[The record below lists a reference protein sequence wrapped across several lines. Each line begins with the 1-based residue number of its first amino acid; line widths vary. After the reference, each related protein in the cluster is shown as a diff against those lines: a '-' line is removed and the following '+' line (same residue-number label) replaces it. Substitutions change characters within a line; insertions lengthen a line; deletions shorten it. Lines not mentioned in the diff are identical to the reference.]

1 MMKWWKRLWRDRR
14 GNALVIAGAALPLL
28 VGAAGLAT
36 DTIEWTLWKR
46 ELQRAADS
54 AAIAGAYERVWG
66 ANETEATAA
75 VSHDLTINQQTGMPL
90 VGGYPQVSFPADT
103 GEMRQQVRVVLA
115 VQKRLPFSSLF
126 MSAPPTI
133 IARATAASVAGN
145 GDACVHALETSAGKS
160 GISITGNAEINMPD
174 CTMHSNSPSSNSAYA
189 KGSSEVYAD
198 AVSAVGGIQESSSWH
213 INSYDPYAPSL
224 EDPFKDVTPN
234 PSDMKC
240 AGEWVTKGKNVEW
253 VPAVL
258 DENTDFE
265 NAKDADGN
273 DANCFESLS
282 VGSNTVL
289 DQIPDNFGPIYING
303 GDANIQG
310 DFSCT
315 GCAIVLT
322 NQDSASTDIGE
333 LKVNASSKINM
344 SAPTS
349 GEFAG
354 IAIYQDRRAQDS
366 PSAQNKVNG
375 NSDSTITGALYFPSQ
390 ELDYN
395 GTGNTTASCTM
406 FVARRI
412 KFSGNSS
419 TSNKF
424 KSLKDCALAGL
435 PSASGVRRVR
445 LVA

>member
-54 AAIAGAYERVWG
+54 AAIAGAYERVSG

-234 PSDMKC
+234 PSDMK
-240 AGEWVTKGKNVEW
+240 
-253 VPAVL
+253 
-258 DENTDFE
+258 
-265 NAKDADGN
+265 
-273 DANCFESLS
+273 
-282 VGSNTVL
+282 
-289 DQIPDNFGPIYING
+289 
-303 GDANIQG
+303 
-310 DFSCT
+310 
-315 GCAIVLT
+315 
-322 NQDSASTDIGE
+322 
-333 LKVNASSKINM
+333 
-344 SAPTS
+344 
-349 GEFAG
+349 
-354 IAIYQDRRAQDS
+354 
-366 PSAQNKVNG
+366 
-375 NSDSTITGALYFPSQ
+375 
-390 ELDYN
+390 
-395 GTGNTTASCTM
+395 
-406 FVARRI
+406 
-412 KFSGNSS
+412 
-419 TSNKF
+419 
-424 KSLKDCALAGL
+424 
-435 PSASGVRRVR
+435 
-445 LVA
+445 

>member
-1 MMKWWKRLWRDRR
+1 
-14 GNALVIAGAALPLL
+14 
-28 VGAAGLAT
+28 
-36 DTIEWTLWKR
+36 
-46 ELQRAADS
+46 
-54 AAIAGAYERVWG
+54 
-66 ANETEATAA
+66 
-75 VSHDLTINQQTGMPL
+75 MPL

>member
-1 MMKWWKRLWRDRR
+1 M
-14 GNALVIAGAALPLL
+14 
-28 VGAAGLAT
+28 
-36 DTIEWTLWKR
+36 
-46 ELQRAADS
+46 
-54 AAIAGAYERVWG
+54 
-66 ANETEATAA
+66 
-75 VSHDLTINQQTGMPL
+75 
-90 VGGYPQVSFPADT
+90 
-103 GEMRQQVRVVLA
+103 
-115 VQKRLPFSSLF
+115 
-126 MSAPPTI
+126 
-133 IARATAASVAGN
+133 
-145 GDACVHALETSAGKS
+145 
-160 GISITGNAEINMPD
+160 
-174 CTMHSNSPSSNSAYA
+174 
-189 KGSSEVYAD
+189 
-198 AVSAVGGIQESSSWH
+198 
-213 INSYDPYAPSL
+213 
-224 EDPFKDVTPN
+224 
-234 PSDMKC
+234 
-240 AGEWVTKGKNVEW
+240 
-253 VPAVL
+253 
-258 DENTDFE
+258 
-265 NAKDADGN
+265 
-273 DANCFESLS
+273 
-282 VGSNTVL
+282 